1 MPVHASLARTSL
13 PARISADTPGRR
25 IRRRLRPAENLNAAV
40 TVLIVLVGLVLL
52 ACGVLGLGAALYGLY
67 HCL

>member
-1 MPVHASLARTSL
+1 MTVNASLTRASL
-13 PARISADTPGRR
+13 PARVSADTPGRR
-25 IRRRLRPAENLNAAV
+25 IRRRLRPAENLNAPV

-52 ACGVLGLGAALYGLY
+52 ACGALGLGAALYGLC